1 MNILERKMTEF
12 QLHRYLTALLFFGI
26 GTWAFGVGFW
36 KWFGIAIVINV
47 CVIIAIVN
55 VAAGFWLYGW
65 IQRRLE
71 EERG

>member
-12 QLHRYLTALLFFGI
+12 QLHRHLTALLFFGA
-26 GTWAFGVGFW
+26 GTLAFGVGFW
-36 KWFGIAIVINV
+36 KWLGIFLVVSLWAIFTIVI
-47 CVIIAIVN
+47 

-71 EERG
+71 EESG